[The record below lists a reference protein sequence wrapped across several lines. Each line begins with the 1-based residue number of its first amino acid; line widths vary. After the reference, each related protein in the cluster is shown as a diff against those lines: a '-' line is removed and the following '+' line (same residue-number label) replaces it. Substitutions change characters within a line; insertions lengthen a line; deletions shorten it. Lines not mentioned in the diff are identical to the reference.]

1 MTNETI
7 FTFNFVENPLLLEIV
22 KASVHEWMC
31 ARAWLAEFYAQ
42 ALQIYV
48 TVPFPF
54 INV

>member
-7 FTFNFVENPLLLEIV
+7 FTCNFVEDPLLLEIM
-22 KASVHEWMC
+22 KASVHEWMR
-31 ARAWLAEFYAQ
+31 ARTWLAEFCAQ

-48 TVPFPF
+48 TVAFAF

>member
-7 FTFNFVENPLLLEIV
+7 FTFNFVDNPLLLEIM

-31 ARAWLAEFYAQ
+31 ARAWLAELCAQ
-42 ALQIYV
+42 APQIYV
-48 TVPFPF
+48 TVAFAF